1 MTTSLAEG
9 TELADQ
15 LARFLVKH
23 DEELIEFRRDLH
35 AHPETAFNEHRTT
48 DAIAQRLKEAGL
60 EPRRLSRGTGLWAD
74 LGRGDGPLIALRA
87 DIDAL
92 PMEDEKDVPY
102 RSRYPHAC
110 HACGHD
116 AHAAIVL
123 GAGLFLQNQAEAG
136 LLPGRVRLIFQPAEE
151 IAGGAL
157 EVIKDGGLSGVERI
171 FAVHCDPRIEVGKV
185 GLRTGA
191 ITGSC
196 DNVQLKVSGPGGHTA
211 RPHLTVDL
219 VYALSKIVTELPAIL
234 SRRVDPRSSLSLV
247 WGQISA
253 GSAFNTIPDV
263 GYAQGSVRALNEDAW
278 HTAPDLIRSL
288 VDAVAAP
295 YGLEVELDYRRGTP
309 ATVNEAKSIQML
321 SDAVGKYVGESAAVP
336 TPQSLGGEDFSWY
349 VESVP
354 GALARLGVTPPGVG
368 AIRDI
373 HHPAFDIDER
383 AIGVGV
389 RVVAATALT
398 ALTAM

>member
-9 TELADQ
+9 TELAGQ
-15 LARFLVKH
+15 LAQFLVKH

-48 DAIAQRLKEAGL
+48 EAIAQRLKDAGL
-60 EPRRLSRGTGLWAD
+60 SPRPLARGTGLWAD
-74 LGRGDGPLIALRA
+74 IGRGDGPLIALRA

-102 RSRYPHAC
+102 RSVYPHAC

-116 AHAAIVL
+116 AHTAIVL
-123 GAGLFLQNQAEAG
+123 GAGLFLQSQAEAG
-136 LLPGRVRLIFQPAEE
+136 VLPGRIRLIFQPAEE

-157 EVIKDGGLSGVERI
+157 EVVKEGGLSGVDRI

-196 DNVQLKVSGPGGHTA
+196 DNLQLKVSGPGGHTA
-211 RPHLTVDL
+211 RPQMTVDL
-219 VYALSKIVTELPAIL
+219 VFALSKIVTELPAIL

-263 GYAQGSVRALNEDAW
+263 GYAQGSIRSLDEDTW
-278 HTAPDLIRSL
+278 HTAPELIKSL
-288 VDAVAAP
+288 VDQVAAP
-295 YGLEVELDYRRGTP
+295 YGLDVELDYRRGTP
-309 ATVNEAKSIQML
+309 ATVNEAKSIQMFN
-321 SDAVGKYVGESAAVP
+321 DAVSKFIGESAAVP

-349 VESVP
+349 IESVP
-354 GALARLGVTPPGVG
+354 GALARLGVRPPGATAVT
-368 AIRDI
+368 DI

-383 AIGVGV
+383 AIGIGV
-389 RVVAATALT
+389 KVMATTAL
-398 ALTAM
+398 AAM